1 VDVKCPVCDK
11 KVSSERVADLNGV
24 MKQHLIDEHAFSG
37 LETEDERKVRTFSG
51 TKSEELA
58 PEARATVEEVA
69 RFREARTGETAEER
83 AVTTFSGRE
92 PYGGTAETRMAVE
105 QVTQF
110 QTPGGTESLDECVT
124 RTFSETECKAVP
136 EEARVLKEE
145 VRQWRYPQVGPEG
158 ERGPA
163 FQCPVCGVPMAASDD
178 ESLSAE
184 LKEHFTKEHEV
195 ERAKVEMNR

>member
-1 VDVKCPVCDK
+1 VDVRCPVCDK
-11 KVSSERVADLNGV
+11 KISGEVRDLSGTLRE
-24 MKQHLIDEHAFSG
+24 HLIDEHAFSG
-37 LETEDERKVRTFSG
+37 LETEDERKVRTLSG
-51 TKSEELA
+51 TRTEDLA

-69 RFREARTGETAEER
+69 RFRETRAGETAEER

-92 PYGGTAETRMAVE
+92 PYGGTEEVRSAVE
-105 QVTQF
+105 QVTRF
-110 QTPGGTESLDECVT
+110 QTPRETESLDECVT
-124 RTFSETECKAVP
+124 RTFSETECVAIP
-136 EEARVLKEE
+136 EEAKILKEE

-163 FQCPVCGVPMAASDD
+163 FKCPVCGVTMAASDD

-184 LKEHFTKEHEV
+184 LKEHFNENHEV